1 MLSKSDLEAFKKKEK
16 KKAFL
21 LQQISF
27 FWYKWKIT
35 VLFSACSKCPWKQL
49 LTYISRLHHI
59 SHILAS
65 LHRLPALLRIGTF
78 KTCCRLA
85 SSYMAELLTPDEPV
99 CQLRSSAGAL
109 LSAPKPRLKSHD
121 FCHQGPSA
129 LEWPAWGDARQN
141 LKTHFLKT

>member
-1 MLSKSDLEAFKKKEK
+1 MLSKPDLEAFKKKEK

-109 LSAPKPRLKSHD
+109 LSALKPRLKSHD